1 MPHPIAPQPTATEVR
16 SLFNRIAPVYDTF
29 NDELSLGWHRVWKQM
44 TVAWSGAKP
53 GDRALDVCCGSG
65 DLTQRLAIA
74 VRGTGRSPTG
84 HATGLDFSTDLLAV
98 ARARSPQSAL
108 PITWVE
114 GDALA
119 LPFADNTF
127 DCATMGYGLRNIGNV
142 AIAQI
147 DRSLAE
153 LLRVLKPGGTVAILD
168 MHRPA
173 SPVIRQFQQWY
184 LQAWV
189 VPAAERAGMKAE
201 YAYISPSLDRFP
213 TGSEQVSCARRVG
226 FAQAVHYPIAGG
238 MMGVLVATKAQSPA
252 RSTLDLP

>member
-1 MPHPIAPQPTATEVR
+1 VR

-74 VRGTGRSPTG
+74 VRGTGRSARGHATG
-84 HATGLDFSTDLLAV
+84 HVTGLDFSADLLAV
-98 ARARSPQSAL
+98 ARARSHSSAL

-147 DRSLAE
+147 DQALAE
-153 LLRVLKPGGTVAILD
+153 LLRVLKPSSTVAILD

-173 SPVIRQFQQWY
+173 SPVIRHFQQWY
-184 LQAWV
+184 LQTWV
-189 VPAAERAGMKAE
+189 VPAAERAGMKDD
-201 YAYISPSLDRFP
+201 YAYIAPSLDRFP
-213 TGSEQVSCARRVG
+213 TGAEQVNHARQVG
-226 FAQAVHYPIAGG
+226 FAQAVHYPLAGG
-238 MMGVLVATKAQSPA
+238 MMGVLVATKAPVAAS
-252 RSTLDLP
+252 